1 MLATI
6 SRILVKKRDSTIEGY
21 QIKKYCSLIIFSIKT
36 SIAKDILEKEELT
49 IKGGEV
55 ILWSKDPK
63 KTERCFIQILK
74 NVKDV
79 SPSS

>member
-55 ILWSKDPK
+55 ILWSKDRSNG
-63 KTERCFIQILK
+63 TSSCLK
-74 NVKDV
+74 ALLIFKMCHH
-79 SPSS
+79 